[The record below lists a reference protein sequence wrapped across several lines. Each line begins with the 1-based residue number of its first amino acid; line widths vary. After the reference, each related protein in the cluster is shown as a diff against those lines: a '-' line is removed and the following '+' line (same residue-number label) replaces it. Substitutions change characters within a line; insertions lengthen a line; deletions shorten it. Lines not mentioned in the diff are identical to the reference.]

1 MAQETILTLKEY
13 KAQIDELKSSIG
25 DLENATDRYGGL
37 LNSTVGTLDDNIKL
51 LTQQKNALNDLK
63 QQYKEGQISLTN
75 YNKSEKELKT
85 AISELNQQINIQQ
98 KQANAA
104 KGSYNDLNQ
113 TLALLKNSYKQLT
126 EEERKSSFGKTMVKD
141 INDLSEKLKKI
152 DESMGDYHR
161 NVGNYASA
169 FDGVKATFGA
179 LGLSMQGL
187 DPVFKVATVAGYG
200 FGKMLDTLKAHPFV
214 AIASILVMTFMKL
227 KQAINGNEESSKKW
241 AVAMSAFQPILNA
254 ITNGLD
260 WLASKLVDVVSWVT
274 ASLPK
279 LLKNVGNFAKGL
291 TNVLGNVVDI
301 ILFIP
306 NKLGDVMV
314 WVNKQLIEGL
324 EKIIGGVGEVL
335 DLIGLDVGEK
345 MKSWAASYKDFTLSY
360 MEGIK
365 NAFGNAGDYVKQLG
379 VNIDKTMNKWASAT
393 KNQIEL
399 TKAQQKLDEERRKQE
414 IAGEESLLKQ
424 QTLRNEIAESSGK
437 KRVELLKE
445 LKKEI
450 EDNGKKELELAQR
463 TLEIEE
469 RKRALTPNSRE
480 ANLYYEQLRRNVISV
495 QAATEAATV
504 RINKQ
509 ITSTESGLDA
519 LATKSA
525 KDAENAAQKASK
537 DLLKN
542 TKDLLDINRAT
553 FEQSI
558 ADLEQEYN
566 YKKDLGLATVK
577 DTIEFEKEKHKI
589 ITGYIQE
596 QQEAIKNAKEDQRL
610 LAEDRVGLETQA
622 LKFTTQGIK
631 EETEYK
637 IKMDRLWVEDRRTSI
652 NEILKYTNDF
662 QREELINSQNSTE
675 NAINGIKM
683 LYLTGKEG
691 LEDYINYL
699 RSTITD
705 EVTEKFF
712 EDTIKLLE
720 HLRGKNLESYSQYQ
734 EELTKISTIE
744 EQNRLNVLIA
754 ADKAKEMELTKYY
767 EEVKKKFGVNSE
779 EAERTASELFEVRIR
794 LAEELQKLS
803 DSFLDIQLK
812 DKEDLN
818 KFADNQLKTYQNLYK
833 GIASIFGSIA
843 DIYEE
848 GIRHEVEM
856 GKISEEEAK
865 KRFET
870 VKAFQISEAV
880 LSTLSGAV
888 GAFMG
893 TWKDES
899 IPFMWMR
906 AVLAGVNT
914 AAVVGTGLAQIE
926 KISHTN
932 PYGDNNKSALSGS
945 TSSSSVSS
953 SVQAMPLLYEPADIK
968 TLQNIQT
975 QSAIETQTQDT
986 RVYIVES
993 DIQASGK
1000 RVEVRDKNTT
1010 W

>member
-63 QQYKEGQISLTN
+63 QQYKEGQISLTS

-98 KQANAA
+98 KQANAT

-126 EEERKSSFGKTMVKD
+126 EEERKSSFGKTMIKD

-161 NVGNYASA
+161 NIGNYASA
-169 FDGVKATFGA
+169 FDGIKATFGA

-187 DPVFKVATVAGYG
+187 DPVFKIATVAGYG

-214 AIASILVMTFMKL
+214 TIASILVMTFMKL

-254 ITNGLD
+254 ITNAVD
-260 WLASKLVDVVSWVT
+260 WLASKLVNVVSWVT
-274 ASLPK
+274 GSLPK
-279 LLKNVGNFAKGL
+279 LLKNFGNFAKGVA
-291 TNVLGNVVDI
+291 NVAGT
-301 ILFIP
+301 IL
-306 NKLGDVMV
+306 DVMLYV
-314 WVNKQLIEGL
+314 PRQVVQAYTRMNEQLISGVKWLIDGVAEVMDILGFDIADSVKQWTTSVSNVAKSAMDGL
-324 EKIIGGVGEVL
+324 NDSLANVG
-335 DLIGLDVGEK
+335 
-345 MKSWAASYKDFTLSY
+345 
-360 MEGIK
+360 
-365 NAFGNAGDYVKQLG
+365 NYVKKVG
-379 VNIDKTMNKWASAT
+379 VDIDKTMTKWARAT
-393 KNQIEL
+393 ENQIEL
-399 TKAQQKLDEERRKQE
+399 TKAQQKLDEDRRKQNE
-414 IAGEESLLKQ
+414 DSEASLLNQ
-424 QTLRNEIAESSGK
+424 QRLRNEIAESSGK

-450 EDNGKKELELAQR
+450 EDNGRKELEIAQR
-463 TLEIEE
+463 TLALEE

-504 RINKQ
+504 RINRQ

-525 KDAENAAQKASK
+525 KDAENAAQKASR
-537 DLLKN
+537 
-542 TKDLLDINRAT
+542 DIVQTAKTALEQSKAVHEESIAELTEEYETRKKLGSLSLSEELE
-553 FEQSI
+553 FEQKKHELTKGYLQDQNKIIVEALEKEGLLEEDRVQLAIQNMKI
-558 ADLEQEYN
+558 ATKQVEENTRHRLDQEKILTKGLEQEVEARN
-566 YKKDLGLATVK
+566 KKLSSEAKYSQIELENNFKMAEQVLATYFLYGK
-577 DTIEFEKEKHKI
+577 K
-589 ITGYIQE
+589 GL
-596 QQEAIKNAKEDQRL
+596 DQL
-610 LAEDRVGLETQA
+610 FD
-622 LKFTTQGIK
+622 
-631 EETEYK
+631 
-637 IKMDRLWVEDRRTSI
+637 S
-652 NEILKYTNDF
+652 
-662 QREELINSQNSTE
+662 LINSEAFEESP
-675 NAINGIKM
+675 
-683 LYLTGKEG
+683 
-691 LEDYINYL
+691 
-699 RSTITD
+699 
-705 EVTEKFF
+705 EKFEELF
-712 EDTIKLLE
+712 NYFDYLV
-720 HLRGKNLESYSQYQ
+720 ESNINTFSEYQ
-734 EELTKISTIE
+734 EELNNL
-744 EQNRLNVLIA
+744 QNNGNYQRLNFQIDYFNKMLVIYDEYLESMKEKYGEESIEYNAVLEKRNELAIESLKLA
-754 ADKAKEMELTKYY
+754 MESNRITIDEEIDKRKKQDKLIDDQIKSYRRLADGMADI
-767 EEVKKKFGVNSE
+767 FGV
-779 EAERTASELFEVRIR
+779 
-794 LAEELQKLS
+794 
-803 DSFLDIQLK
+803 
-812 DKEDLN
+812 
-818 KFADNQLKTYQNLYK
+818 
-833 GIASIFGSIA
+833 IA

-848 GIRHEVEM
+848 GIRKQVEV

-899 IPFMWMR
+899 IPFTWLR

-926 KISHTN
+926 KISHTQ
-932 PYGDNNKSALSGS
+932 YGSSDKSSLSGS
-945 TSSSSVSS
+945 SSSSSVSS

-993 DIQASGK
+993 DIQESGK